1 MGRIKRVALTYIDS
15 DVRQTVS
22 GSCCAAQGAQLE
34 LCDGPEGWDGEG
46 GRQAQ
51 EGADVTYI

>member
-1 MGRIKRVALTYIDS
+1 MALTYIDS
-15 DVRQTVS
+15 GVRQTVS